1 MSLYKAHTF
10 LGYPELEL
18 SRCWYDCGS
27 SVESEGW
34 QGRWELVAVG
44 TEEVS
49 KSDGAPIRLG
59 V

>member
-1 MSLYKAHTF
+1 MSLYKAQTF
-10 LGYPELEL
+10 LGIPRIEL
-18 SRCWYDCGS
+18 SRCWQDCSS